1 MKLKKD
7 KIKAILRKARDINKI
22 FYTERSFMESK
33 EIFYHQKSG
42 TKSKGA
48 WTSLVFGILLLI
60 FGDGII
66 FKIIGLLM
74 TAYGAYMFTR
84 KTKVSIY
91 KNGFILTNN
100 TEIKNIFFDR
110 VLWIKA
116 GFNQKIKILHLEK
129 PISEYSETELWKE
142 GSNEEKIITFD
153 DELFEKDFK
162 VVFNRIE
169 EEFKNYI
176 FEKYNG
182 KIMEIIDSPYLMKQ
196 IENDNLSIIEKNKEK
211 IELQNGDSISVK
223 QKKKAYVTN
232 GRQDLKQA
240 FTSFE
245 PIWSFASNH
254 KKLDT
259 VYLYNRSLIKQILLD
274 KYNVTWDK
282 NN

>member
-1 MKLKKD
+1 
-7 KIKAILRKARDINKI
+7 
-22 FYTERSFMESK
+22 MEK
-33 EIFYHQKSG
+33 GEIFYHQKSG

-84 KTKVSIY
+84 KAKVSIY
-91 KNGFILTNN
+91 KNGFTLTNN
-100 TEIKNIFFDR
+100 NEIKNIFFDR
-110 VLWIKA
+110 ILWIKA

-129 PISEYSETELWKE
+129 PVSEYSETELWKE
-142 GSNEEKIITFD
+142 SSNEEKIITFD

-162 VVFNRIE
+162 VVFNHIE

-176 FEKYNG
+176 FQKYNNQN
-182 KIMEIIDSPYLMKQ
+182 IEIINSPYLMNQ
-196 IENDNLSIIEKNKEK
+196 IKNNLLSFKDNNKEK
-211 IELQNGDSISVK
+211 FELQNGDSISIK

-232 GRQDLKQA
+232 GRQDLKQT

-245 PIWSFASNH
+245 PVWSFASNH

-259 VYLYNRSLIKQILLD
+259 VNLYNRSIVKQILLNE
-274 KYNVTWDK
+274 YNISFI
-282 NN
+282 NIM